1 MNTSATLEQLKE
13 LKLLGMARSYE
24 AILQLPVNQQPQGN
38 VLIAQLAEAERQ
50 NRTLY
55 KTQLYL
61 KLSKLRYHALLEE
74 LSYGNDR
81 TWTKNISSNWL
92 TVAL

>member
-24 AILQLPVNQQPQGN
+24 AILQLPVNQQPEGN
-38 VLIAQLAEAERQ
+38 VLIAQLVEAERQ

-55 KTQLYL
+55 KTQTLP
-61 KLSKLRYHALLEE
+61 
-74 LSYGNDR
+74 
-81 TWTKNISSNWL
+81 
-92 TVAL
+92 

>member
-13 LKLLGMARSYE
+13 LKLLGMTHSYE

-38 VLIAQLAEAERQ
+38 ILIAQLAEAERQ

-55 KTQLYL
+55 KAQLYL
-61 KLSKLRYHALLEE
+61 KLTQQLLLGSVFLNRVIKKGSCGEQ
-74 LSYGNDR
+74 LPF
-81 TWTKNISSNWL
+81 
-92 TVAL
+92 